1 MALTRRTRRL
11 VVALAAL
18 AVTVLSG
25 TAVAQAHT
33 ASARPAPSKGLA
45 VANVSPLS
53 DAQRSTLMRIA
64 RDTWRFYSTDVDP
77 TTHLPLDNLT
87 YARGGINDYLAG

>member
-1 MALTRRTRRL
+1 MAFTRRL

-25 TAVAQAHT
+25 TAVAQAPT